1 MTFSHALSPVT
12 GKKSRW
18 GVIIGK
24 FGYLLK
30 DKCNPDIV
38 HSALPMIGTQ

>member
-1 MTFSHALSPVT
+1 MHFLQ
-12 GKKSRW
+12 SRVRNKD
-18 GVIIGK
+18 GVIIGN

-30 DKCNPDIV
+30 DKCNPEIV